1 VSAFLLYCAFVSL
14 VFTGVLL
21 GRGVFFAG
29 DISQHYVPWETYI
42 DTQIEEGH
50 FPLWADGFFGG
61 HPIYAEGQSGILY
74 PVTRAVYALF
84 DGAQA
89 FSIDMLL
96 HLVLGGFFLYL
107 LARRL
112 NLGFY
117 PSLYAGAVF
126 ALAGYPVSL
135 IVNAP
140 ILRSVAWVP
149 LIVMITWGIW
159 QNSGLRGSLLLV
171 LAFVMQIYAGSIQ
184 VVVMTIVLLLFMS
197 IILIIGKI
205 IKGAF
210 SPTPIFWLL
219 VVVLPLVILV
229 SAQQI
234 LPTLELYNRSAIR
247 LDTESSEATS
257 YSFSPYHLLDLIIPP
272 YWAQNSNVLSNNSI
286 PFQMTLFLYIG
297 FIPFLMALIGF
308 LVSRSCGTWKI
319 IALIGIL
326 MGLGGYT
333 FFYPL
338 ILKLLPFLNSFRAP
352 DRFLV
357 FYSMSASLLAGYGF
371 RLILG
376 RELPMD
382 PTIKRRWFIAIGVV
396 LVVLLAGAF
405 LIDTFLPQTSE
416 KFYSN
421 LQLSVDELIAM
432 SGIFANIASIIRAS
446 FLSFLVVVFL
456 TVILIFGAIV
466 LRKHPERAILLGT
479 LIFLLSFCEV
489 GYYLKLNPGTR
500 LINPEFYTKP
510 PASVQAIRFNE
521 GNSVPYEDSQPAG
534 SPQNRNEN
542 EPKKEDNLFRIASLG
557 AVPYS
562 EKVFGNTPLLL
573 WYHGGAPLDDFM
585 SYREILN
592 PNFGNVF
599 GLNYMS
605 GIASL
610 YTASWDDFINMVDLQ
625 QDIFIKEPDYFRTR
639 VHLWDLAGVK
649 YIISDK
655 QLPEGRLEYRHAGDV
670 FVYENK
676 RCLDRAFILYPEKV
690 LPETKL
696 VLDALTI
703 GNLDPVKNLILQTG
717 KESFY
722 SRDPVV
728 LNEFSSHVKV
738 DEYSSSRVK
747 LSGIALSDGYL
758 VLTDAFYPGWICR
771 VNDEPAKIYRAYGY
785 FRAVPIKA
793 GRFNAV
799 FEFKPTSFKIGLFIS
814 ATGIIIW
821 IVLMAVSF
829 MHPPVT
835 RKDDDVVGMEDKDL
849 ELFQKP

>member
-1 VSAFLLYCAFVSL
+1 MSAFLLYCAFVSL

-29 DISQHYVPWETYI
+29 DISQHYVPWESYI
-42 DTQIEEGH
+42 DTQIKEGH

-74 PVTRAVYALF
+74 PVTRAVYGLF

-149 LIVMITWGIW
+149 LIVLLTWGIW

-184 VVVMTIVLLLFMS
+184 VVVMTIVLLLFLS
-197 IILIIGKI
+197 IILIAGKV
-205 IKGAF
+205 IKGTISAM
-210 SPTPIFWLL
+210 PIFWLG
-219 VVVLPLVILV
+219 VVVLPLVILI
-229 SAQQI
+229 SAQQTI
-234 LPTLELYNRSAIR
+234 PTFELYQQSSIR
-247 LDTESSEATS
+247 NVTETGEATS

-272 YWAQNSNVLSNNSI
+272 YWAQNSNILSKESI

-308 LVSRSCGTWKI
+308 LFSRSCGTWKI
-319 IALIGIL
+319 IAVIGIL
-326 MGLGGYT
+326 LGLGGYT

-371 RLILG
+371 RLLLG

-382 PTIKRRWFIAIGVV
+382 PAIKRRWLIACGIVV
-396 LVVLLAGAF
+396 VVLLAGAF
-405 LIDTFLPQTSE
+405 AIDSFLPEMSE

-421 LQLSVDELIAM
+421 LRLSTDELIAM
-432 SGIFANIASIIRAS
+432 SGIFTNIASIISAS
-446 FLSFLVVVFL
+446 IVNVLVVIFL
-456 TVILIFGAIV
+456 TIVFVIGAIV
-466 LRKHPERAILLGT
+466 LRRHPERTILLGT

-489 GYYLKLNPGTR
+489 GYYLRINPGTR
-500 LINPEFYTKP
+500 LINPEFYTNP
-510 PASVQAIRFNE
+510 PASVQAIQFSE
-521 GNSVPYEDSQPAG
+521 GNSVPYADSQQDDG
-534 SPQNRNEN
+534 SGT
-542 EPKKEDNLFRIASLG
+542 KIVKEDNLFRIVSLG

-562 EKVFGNTPLLL
+562 EKVFGQTPLLL
-573 WYHGGAPLDDFM
+573 WYHGGATLEDFTAF
-585 SYREILN
+585 REILN

-610 YTASWDDFINMVDLQ
+610 YTSSWDDFITMMDFQ
-625 QDIFIKEPDYFRTR
+625 QDILIKEPDYFRTR

-649 YIISDK
+649 YVISDRE
-655 QLPEGRLEYRHAGDV
+655 LPEGRLECRHRGDV

-676 RCLDRAFILYPEKV
+676 RSLDRAFILYPEKV

-696 VLDALTI
+696 VLEALSI

-722 SRDPVV
+722 SRDPHV
-728 LNEFSSHVKV
+728 LNEFSSHVVV
-738 DEYSSSRVK
+738 DEYSGSRVK
-747 LSGIALSDGYL
+747 LSGVALSDGYL
-758 VLTDAFYPGWICR
+758 ILTDAFYPGWTCR
-771 VNDEPAKIYRAYGY
+771 VNNEPVKIYKAYGY
-785 FRAVPIKA
+785 FRAVPVKT
-793 GRFNAV
+793 GRFDAV
-799 FEFKPTSFKIGLFIS
+799 FEFKPLTFKIGLFIT
-814 ATGIIIW
+814 AIGMVIW
-821 IVLMAVSF
+821 FALMVLSFIHPRVSTKENE
-829 MHPPVT
+829 V
-835 RKDDDVVGMEDKDL
+835 DEIEDKDL
-849 ELFQKP
+849 ELFQKS